1 MELTTEDTALLVI
14 DMQNTF
20 CDDAGGCVRAG
31 LPIASLQA
39 VVEPCQRLI
48 DAARTS
54 GVPVIYTRYV
64 CQPDYAD
71 AGVFLNQLNPRLKE
85 VDGLAAGTADV
96 EIISPLQPEED
107 DVIIVRNRP
116 SAFYGANLDAE
127 LLSSEI
133 TRLVVCGVTT
143 ACCVES
149 TVRDAATRD
158 FLVFVVADAVAEFET
173 ADHRAALKSMGRL
186 FASLTSVDEVASA
199 WRREAA

>member
-1 MELTTEDTALLVI
+1 MELTTEDTVLLVI

-20 CDDAGGCVRAG
+20 CDDAGGCVRSG
-31 LPIASLQA
+31 LSIERLQA
-39 VVEPCQRLI
+39 VIEPCRRLI
-48 DAARTS
+48 EVARGA

-96 EIISPLQPEED
+96 EIISQLQPEED

-116 SAFYGANLDAE
+116 SAFYGANLDAQ
-127 LLSSEI
+127 LLSSGN

-149 TVRDAATRD
+149 TVRDAANRD
-158 FLVFVVADAVAEFET
+158 YLVFVVADAVAEFEN